1 VSTLSWEGETCHKRE
16 AYKPHGEKPRRLD
29 FDTTSDIARD
39 GSDRKA
45 RPGTPVTREDR
56 TGKGGPFYTARKDRP
71 LSETRKKAGAF
82 RIPAGSKK
90 AALVHLA
97 LEAWREGLLDPK
109 ELGEVRGRNV
119 EEAGLQR
126 ALYRSSM
133 GEIEHLLRPILK
145 GKLVVVEGRLA
156 GTGRT
161 ALERLG
167 AEIEEIK
174 PEGEKRY
181 VDMTPA
187 IFVFAAI
194 AMAVRY
200 ISLGLDDQDLYILA
214 GIGFALM
221 YGLRPFFSKMQRP
234 RDQ

>member
-1 VSTLSWEGETCHKRE
+1 M
-16 AYKPHGEKPRRLD
+16 D
-29 FDTTSDIARD
+29 FDTTRD
-39 GSDRKA
+39 KRRDESDRKS
-45 RPGTPVTREDR
+45 RSGTSVGRAER
-56 TGKGGPFYTARKDRP
+56 TSQRGRYYTARTDRP
-71 LSETRKKAGAF
+71 SSETRSGDGTF
-82 RIPAGSKK
+82 RIPAGSRK

-97 LEAWREGLLDPK
+97 LEARRAGLFDPK
-109 ELGEVRGRNV
+109 MLGEVRGREV
-119 EEAGLQR
+119 DEAGLQR

-145 GKLVVVEGRLA
+145 GRLVLVEGRLA

-167 AEIEEIK
+167 AEVEERRL
-174 PEGEKRY
+174 EDEKRY
-181 VDMTPA
+181 IDMTPA

-214 GIGFALM
+214 GIAFALM
-221 YGLRPFFSKMQRP
+221 YGLKPFFFKMQRP
-234 RDQ
+234 RDV